1 MKLKQKTVTTEM
13 VLTGQSAAGG
23 GDQDGDNDCE
33 KGSNCSRVRLQER
46 AMKMETER
54 KL

>member
-1 MKLKQKTVTTEM
+1 MKSKQKTVTTEM
-13 VLTGQSAAGG
+13 VLTGQSAAG